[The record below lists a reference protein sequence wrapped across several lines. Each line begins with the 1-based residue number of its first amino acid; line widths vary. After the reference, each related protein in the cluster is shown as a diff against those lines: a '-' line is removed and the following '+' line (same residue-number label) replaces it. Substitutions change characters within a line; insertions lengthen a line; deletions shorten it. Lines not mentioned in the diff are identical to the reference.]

1 MRKLNIKKLQLK
13 PETMKVLR
21 TADLGDVAG
30 GKPVTTR
37 DLPCIPPPP

>member
-21 TADLGDVAG
+21 TSDLEGVAG